1 MTEITNPKIER
12 IKAEILKTKARISE
26 MQSKLRSQERQKI
39 GYENEE
45 IIAMV
50 RDEHFSDELLALLR
64 ANRIKLETS
73 EQEQKEAENDTVQ
86 N

>member
-1 MTEITNPKIER
+1 
-12 IKAEILKTKARISE
+12 

-39 GYENEE
+39 GYESEE

-50 RDEHFSDELLALLR
+50 RDEYFSDELLVLLR

-73 EQEQKEAENDTVQ
+73 EQEQAVANRT
-86 N
+86 